1 MLGAGFEEA
10 AVGEEFADEFG
21 GGREADAGERVDGA
35 AGERTVFAEERLDGL
50 FVAIGF
56 CRHRFQDTPFFLIS
70 ERMGWRRSYRGIP
83 W

>member
-21 GGREADAGERVDGA
+21 GGREADSGERVDGA
-35 AGERTVFAEERLDGL
+35 ARERAVFAEERFDGL

-70 ERMGWRRSYRGIP
+70 ERMGWQLGPRTIP
-83 W
+83 G